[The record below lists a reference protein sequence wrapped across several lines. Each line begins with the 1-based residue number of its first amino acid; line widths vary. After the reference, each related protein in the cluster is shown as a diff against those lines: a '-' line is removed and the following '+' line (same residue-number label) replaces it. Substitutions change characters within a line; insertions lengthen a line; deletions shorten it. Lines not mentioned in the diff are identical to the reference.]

1 MIHQAPASCV
11 ALPGRELRIETF
23 WNHGTAMTWTIHQRL
38 SRLAIRWATLLA
50 VVASPVLA
58 QSSCSTTLTPTNSI
72 KPSVASGYQAALVAT
87 GLTKP
92 RSIQFDSSGNLLVVE
107 AGKGISS
114 HQLQDDGGICVSVK
128 SSKDVVG
135 GAGGVGVC
143 EFLIPWVTT
152 PADFHMNTAQSR
164 HSFITGWPDFVRLG
178 P

>member
-1 MIHQAPASCV
+1 
-11 ALPGRELRIETF
+11 
-23 WNHGTAMTWTIHQRL
+23 MTWTIHQRL
-38 SRLAIRWATLLA
+38 PRLAIRWATLLA
-50 VVASPVLA
+50 VVASPVIA
-58 QSSCSTTLTPTNSI
+58 QSSCSTSLTPTNSI

-92 RSIQFDSSGNLLVVE
+92 RSLQFDSSGNLLVVE

-143 EFLIPWVTT
+143 DTAPWVTA
-152 PADFHMNTAQSR
+152 PADSNMNTAQPW
-164 HSFITGWPDFVRLG
+164 HSFITRWPDFVRLG
-178 P
+178 S

>member
-1 MIHQAPASCV
+1 
-11 ALPGRELRIETF
+11 
-23 WNHGTAMTWTIHQRL
+23 MTWAIHERL
-38 SRLAIRWATLLA
+38 PRLAIRFATLLA
-50 VVASPVLA
+50 IVAPPVLS
-58 QSSCSTTLTPTNSI
+58 QSSCSTSLSPTNSI

-143 EFLIPWVTT
+143 DLSPRVTSTTT
-152 PADFHMNTAQSR
+152 PADFNLNVAQSW
-164 HSFITGWPDFVRLG
+164 HSFITGWPDIICLRS
-178 P
+178 